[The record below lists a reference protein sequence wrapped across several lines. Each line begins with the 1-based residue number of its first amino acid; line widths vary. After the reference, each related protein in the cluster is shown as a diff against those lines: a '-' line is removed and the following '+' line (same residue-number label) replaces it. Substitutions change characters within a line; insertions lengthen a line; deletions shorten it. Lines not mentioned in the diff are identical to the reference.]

1 MRSDI
6 FRRARR
12 LAPAT
17 ARTAARTAALTAACA
32 AAVGCGI
39 TDVTNPG
46 PIQDEA
52 LETPS
57 AGATVLVGLV
67 SDIEV
72 ATGSV
77 AYYAGVASTDLTADA
92 TQGWV
97 QNMGAG
103 RLLEEESSYIWDEA
117 AAARWTAE
125 QGIERLRRTQA
136 NPESSPLIAAAHL
149 WAGYAHRI
157 SGDFAC
163 VAVFDG
169 GPALPNAEY
178 YERAID
184 HFETAA
190 AMATSIGATMDSIR
204 VAARAGL
211 AQAHLILGNYADAAT
226 HAAVVPNGF
235 LWVAHRSGNS
245 VREQNRVW
253 ESTILS
259 TQATVFGTY
268 SAALGPA
275 GDPRTR
281 WVDLNKTGSSG
292 KHPYYQQQ
300 KYRDRADDIALAK
313 GAEMRLIE
321 AEVLLRGGQAGP
333 AMDKIN
339 AVRAAA
345 GVAPVT
351 ATTAPAAWVALDR
364 ERHLTLWLEG
374 RRLRDNARLSAPGL
388 SSWSAEF
395 MAGRDDC
402 FPPSLNEVASNPN
415 LRRGR

>member
-1 MRSDI
+1 MRSEI
-6 FRRARR
+6 FRRAWS
-12 LAPAT
+12 LAPASARST
-17 ARTAARTAALTAACA
+17 ALLVAAL
-32 AAVGCGI
+32 GCGI

-46 PIQDEA
+46 PIQDDA
-52 LETPS
+52 LETPA
-57 AGATVLVGLV
+57 AGATVLIGLV
-67 SDIEV
+67 SDVEV
-72 ATGSV
+72 AAGSA

-103 RLLEEESSYIWDEA
+103 RLLEEESSYIWDEG

-125 QGIERLRRTQA
+125 QGIERLRRTQP
-136 NPESSPLIAAAHL
+136 NPETSPLVAAAHL

-163 VAVFDG
+163 VAVFNG
-169 GPALPNAEY
+169 GPALPNADY
-178 YERAID
+178 YTRAVE

-190 AMATSIGATMDSIR
+190 AMATTIGATMDSIR
-204 VAARAGL
+204 TAARAGL
-211 AQAHLILGNYADAAT
+211 AQSHLILGNYAAAAT
-226 HAAVVPNGF
+226 HAAAVPNSF

-245 VREQNRVW
+245 TREQNRVW

-268 SAALGPA
+268 SAALGPS
-275 GDPRTR
+275 GDARVR
-281 WVDLNKTGSSG
+281 WLDLNKRGSSG
-292 KHPYYQQQ
+292 LHPYYQQQ
-300 KYRDRADDIALAK
+300 KYRDRADDIPLAK

-321 AEVLLRGGQAGP
+321 AEVLLRAGQVGP

-339 AVRAAA
+339 AVRTAA
-345 GVAPVT
+345 GVATVT
-351 ATTAPAAWVALDR
+351 ATTAAAAWVALDR
-364 ERHLTLWLEG
+364 ERHLVLWLEG
-374 RRLRDNARLSAPGL
+374 RRLRDNARLSAAGL
-388 SSWSAEF
+388 SAWSAEF

-415 LRRGR
+415 LRRGL